1 MRTRT
6 RRRWRSGAAGQTIEQ
21 SPSVQTI
28 SDQGKDDCDD
38 PKDDE
43 PLDAVGGGTLLD
55 AVDGGAPLEAVDG
68 DETKYGDRT
77 GDRTGES
84 HDDGPATLD
93 YMPAARATQI
103 DSPGGASY
111 RTEVNSQLSW
121 SGKVE
126 AALAGRLAAGRQARR
141 WEAGSP
147 LGGGG
152 GTEEA
157 AAENSMD
164 GESQAEL
171 GTGAQQP
178 SRSTASASA
187 GRAARQPQQVDRF
200 SLSSSRTTT
209 RTRRS

>member
-141 WEAGSP
+141 WE
-147 LGGGG
+147 
-152 GTEEA
+152 EA
-157 AAENSMD
+157 AARRRRRRRTAWTARARPPWARARS
-164 GESQAEL
+164 SL
-171 GTGAQQP
+171 
-178 SRSTASASA
+178 SRSTASA
-187 GRAARQPQQVDRF
+187 GCAARQPQQVDRF